1 MITKLAWR
9 NIWFK
14 PLNTILSIILLTSS
28 VAIITVL
35 ILLEKQFEEKF
46 TNNLDGID
54 LVMGAQGSPLQL
66 ILSSIYQVDA
76 PTGNI
81 SLDSAKVWMQ
91 NPMVGKAIPLA
102 FGDNYKGFKILGTTQ
117 DYLSHFKVEF
127 SQGKTF
133 DKNFEV
139 VVGSEIAQKLHLH
152 IGDTFFG
159 SHGDSEEGHVHEE
172 YAYKIVGIAKPTGKV
187 VDNLIL
193 CTIPS
198 VWQMH
203 SPHNED
209 EHHHEEEAHEHAE
222 NPAHGEEGHI
232 HEEGDEHSHEHE
244 DSEVHKH
251 AENPAHGEE
260 GHIHEEGDEH
270 IHEHED
276 SEVHK
281 HAENP
286 AHGEEGHIHEEGD
299 EHEHEHHEVAD
310 LTMDEPG
317 MEITS
322 VLLQMR
328 NPMAKLTWQ
337 RIISQ
342 NTKMQAASPAIEINR
357 LFTLFGVGIDALRY
371 LAYGIML
378 ISGISIFIALFNT
391 LKERKTEFALLRVNG
406 AKRIQLLALVLIE
419 SLLLCFVGFI
429 FGTILGRIA
438 LVLISK
444 SSEADFKLSFNP
456 YEFIWNK
463 EGWLLIVT
471 LAVGIIAALIPAI
484 KAYQLNISK
493 TLANA

>member
-91 NPMVGKAIPLA
+91 NPMVAKAIPLA

-127 SQGKTF
+127 SEGKTF
-133 DKNFEV
+133 NKNFEV
-139 VVGSEIAQKLHLH
+139 VIGSEIAKKLTLNV
-152 IGDTFFG
+152 GDEFFG
-159 SHGDSEEGHVHEE
+159 SHGDSEEGEVHDH
-172 YAYKIVGIAKPTGKV
+172 YAYKVVGIAKPTGKV

-203 SPHNED
+203 HQG
-209 EHHHEEEAHEHAE
+209 HE
-222 NPAHGEEGHI
+222 NPAHGEEGH
-232 HEEGDEHSHEHE
+232 
-244 DSEVHKH
+244 V
-251 AENPAHGEE
+251 
-260 GHIHEEGDEH
+260 
-270 IHEHED
+270 
-276 SEVHK
+276 
-281 HAENP
+281 
-286 AHGEEGHIHEEGD
+286 HEEGD
-299 EHEHEHHEVAD
+299 EHEHPEALD
-310 LTMDEPG
+310 LTIDEPG

-337 RIISQ
+337 RIIPQ

-357 LFTLFGVGIDALRY
+357 LFTLFGVGIEALRY

-391 LKERKTEFALLRVNG
+391 LKERKSEFALLRVNG
-406 AKRIQLLALVLIE
+406 AGRLQLLILVLIE

-463 EGWLLIVT
+463 EGWLLALT
-471 LAVGIIAALIPAI
+471 LLVGIVAALIPAV
-484 KAYQLNISK
+484 KAYTLNISK